1 MSTTTTSRLNTPS
14 GSSSS
19 RDPSSY
25 SRSTPRSRTRSA
37 AASLIQSFRRPGSQS
52 NTPSRTPSSI
62 SGQARSFYGSQSNT
76 PSRPTPSSIS
86 RQAHSF
92 YGPGVHLEDVQR
104 VDTVQDHSASDT
116 SDFEFGISRPRSENI
131 EQSHSAS
138 RDREVS
144 PEIPICEPAR
154 VYGYAAGSQNEV
166 IPMLQQQQLILQR
179 VLESQKTLEERQ
191 NSIEEK
197 LANLQS
203 QVNVL
208 PPTVSPTAS
217 TSDGKRKRLVT
228 RALSVSS
235 S

>member
-1 MSTTTTSRLNTPS
+1 MLLFSSVVKLLVLIIECLANFFSTVLTIKSIHFLATPRNAKGVVFHSHVSLHSAAACVYVVRMSSTTTSRLNTPS

-37 AASLIQSFRRPGSQS
+37 AVQSFRRSGSQS

-62 SGQARSFYGSQSNT
+62 SGQARSFHGSQSNT

-104 VDTVQDHSASDT
+104 EDTVQDHSASDT

-131 EQSHSAS
+131 EQSLSAS
-138 RDREVS
+138 HDREVS
-144 PEIPICEPAR
+144 PEIPICEPVR
-154 VYGYAAGSQNEV
+154 VYGYQQEV
-166 IPMLQQQQLILQR
+166 KM
-179 VLESQKTLEERQ
+179 K
-191 NSIEEK
+191 
-197 LANLQS
+197 
-203 QVNVL
+203 
-208 PPTVSPTAS
+208 
-217 TSDGKRKRLVT
+217 
-228 RALSVSS
+228 
-235 S
+235 